1 MRNIRQHQVAAAVL
15 LSALAFSSQA
25 TTWAWSFGT
34 ERGTFLTSGADSTA
48 GIYEVLD
55 FSVTASGYGAT
66 LGSLNGGA
74 YEAGAFDTNAPF
86 RFEWNG
92 TAVTRWL
99 HGGGNLYDWN
109 LYHDTALPNRYYAFG
124 MDGSFFNVTPSAA
137 YVWIQGIT
145 GEALVSA
152 PFTVVAIPEP
162 ESLALMLGGLGL
174 LALRRSRS
182 AATSR
187 C

>member
-1 MRNIRQHQVAAAVL
+1 MRKIREHQVAAAVL

-34 ERGTFLTSGADSTA
+34 EHGTFVTSGTDSTA
-48 GIYEVLD
+48 GTYEVLD

-74 YEAGAFDTNAPF
+74 YETGAFDTNAPF

-109 LYHDTALPNRYYAFG
+109 LYHDTAQPDRYYAFG
-124 MDGSFFNVTPSAA
+124 MDGSFVNVTTSAA
-137 YVWIQGIT
+137 YVRLEGVT
-145 GEALVSA
+145 GQALVSA

-162 ESLALMLGGLGL
+162 ASLALMLGGLGL
-174 LALRRSRS
+174 LALRHSRS
-182 AATSR
+182 AATGR
-187 C
+187 R